1 MKKKKKQQ
9 HTRQIKT
16 KNGTTKYD
24 KSKGGSIG
32 LGCKSIFRP
41 NRNSLKLNTEFPR
54 TSYSHMVFLK
64 SVTVTYIII
73 YISIIRVSITAK
85 RVCKPKVDLTKPPF
99 DF

>member
-1 MKKKKKQQ
+1 
-9 HTRQIKT
+9 
-16 KNGTTKYD
+16 
-24 KSKGGSIG
+24 
-32 LGCKSIFRP
+32 
-41 NRNSLKLNTEFPR
+41 
-54 TSYSHMVFLK
+54 MVFLK